1 MFFRVSDEDKKLID
15 AICVSVNTI
24 HEVSAED
31 ARDYRQ
37 ALERRPLYRFF
48 VLSAVRRELA
58 SAGISAIDWDG
69 IGDFLVKI
77 APILLEILKMFL

>member
-1 MFFRVSDEDKKLID
+1 MFFRVSEEDQKLID

-24 HEVSAED
+24 HTVSSED
-31 ARDYRQ
+31 VRDYRH

-48 VLSAVRRELA
+48 VLTAVRRELA
-58 SAGISAIDWDG
+58 SAGISAIDWEG
-69 IGDFLVKI
+69 IGNFFVKI